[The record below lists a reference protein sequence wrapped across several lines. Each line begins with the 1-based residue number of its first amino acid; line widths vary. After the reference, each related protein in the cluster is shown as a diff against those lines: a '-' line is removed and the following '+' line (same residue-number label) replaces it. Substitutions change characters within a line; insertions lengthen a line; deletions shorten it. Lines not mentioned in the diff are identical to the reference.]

1 VLATAVIPET
11 AGPDLGV
18 LGNYGVLGLFTLVLL
33 GFGLR
38 AWQREITRADRL
50 ETELREKNQVIQDKV
65 VPALTTAA
73 AAVQQSADLLRELTE
88 ERERDLRRQLDV
100 RGR

>member
-1 VLATAVIPET
+1 VLNTAAGV

-18 LGNYGVLGLFTLVLL
+18 LGNYGILGLFTVILL

-50 ETELREKNQVIQDKV
+50 ETELREKNQAMQDRVI
-65 VPALTTAA
+65 PALTTAA
-73 AAVQQSADLLRELTE
+73 AAVQQSAEMMRELTE
-88 ERERDLRRQLDV
+88 ERERDLRRQLD
-100 RGR
+100 GRR

>member
-1 VLATAVIPET
+1 MLNASPAVS
-11 AGPDLGV
+11 GPDLGV

-50 ETELREKNQVIQDKV
+50 EIELREKNQALQDKV

-73 AAVQQSADLLRELTE
+73 AAVQASQDALRELME
-88 ERERDLRRQLDV
+88 ERERDLRRQLDGR
-100 RGR
+100 RG